1 MLLYYPIEI
10 DLYNIYPLKVITAQQ
25 NNIGRGAVIT
35 LKAAGVVIEPTG
47 EEINLH
53 AKKTDGTISYI
64 PCTLSNGQIKVQ
76 FTNQMLALAG
86 TVQVELQMISGSGA
100 DITDITTPIFQIN
113 VQSSNINEKEIE
125 STNEFTALEQGLAE
139 IEELKKNGLKG
150 DAATIQVG
158 KVTASEPGS
167 NPQIKNVGTTTDA
180 IFDFVLPRG
189 VAGEEGPQGPAGKQS
204 AYTLPRSQ
212 FPATGAEDTLYID
225 TSADPAMIYYW
236 TGSEY
241 KQAGGAGSGGGGSA
255 AVVTFLRSGWTAGDS
270 GYTQTMSVPG
280 LTDAAEPQLQLPKN
294 ATAVQAAVWDS
305 IKKSV
310 PAAGNLTLTV
320 DSQPGTD
327 LDVIILSLP
336 AQEGTAVGDIAALS
350 QRITAAQA
358 DADALRTDVD
368 EINANLN
375 DMPIPVQPWHT
386 DEIIIGTFNGKDL
399 YEKCISIYG
408 GNLTANSTKSI
419 KHDIQIGDI
428 ISINKTCVYSNS
440 HAFSDILW
448 WEPGNTSEYLA
459 CNFTKTDIK
468 LICAGSWSG
477 DVKTYFKVQ
486 YTKA

>member
-1 MLLYYPIEI
+1 MNLYYPIEI

-53 AKKTDGTISYI
+53 AKKPDGTISYI

-76 FTNQMLALAG
+76 FTNQMLALEG

-100 DITDITTPIFQIN
+100 DITDITTPIFRIN
-113 VQSSNINEKEIE
+113 VQPSNINEKKIE

-158 KVTASEPGS
+158 TVTASEPGS

-294 ATAVQAAVWDS
+294 ATDAQAAVWDS

-310 PAAGNLTLTV
+310 PAAGNITLTV

-327 LDVIILSLP
+327 LDVIVLSLP
-336 AQEGTAVGDIAALS
+336 EQEGTAVGDIVTLS

-368 EINANLN
+368 EINANLAVDEGVITSGNQVISYTRQGKLVTLDIRAN
-375 DMPIPVQPWHT
+375 DVT
-386 DEIIIGTFNGKDL
+386 AGGTIATLTPDL
-399 YEKCISIYG
+399 RPASAQSRYIWVTTSASASGTTSISI
-408 GNLTANSTKSI
+408 STSGVITTTGAIYRATFSI
-419 KHDIQIGDI
+419 
-428 ISINKTCVYSNS
+428 S
-440 HAFSDILW
+440 
-448 WEPGNTSEYLA
+448 YL
-459 CNFTKTDIK
+459 
-468 LICAGSWSG
+468 CA
-477 DVKTYFKVQ
+477 
-486 YTKA
+486 